1 MFESGIPL
9 PVTTAHSFD
18 QREAFMD
25 LGINGRVAL
34 ITGGGGGLGLATARL
49 LVEEGVRVVLC
60 DNDAIKLEQV
70 AAELPDDV
78 LTMVADVTDQ
88 RQVEHVVAQAEE
100 RFGQVDIVV
109 HTAGVTGAKG
119 DPLALSD
126 ADYQEAWN
134 TDFFSAVR
142 VARATI
148 PKMRERQWGR
158 FVCITSENAVQP
170 YWEEAVYNVAK
181 AALAAFIKNLSY
193 KEAGFGVLCNTVAP
207 AFIET
212 AMTDGMMEQ
221 RAQQMGISF
230 EEAIDSFL
238 EQERPG
244 IVQKRRGKA
253 EEVASVIALL
263 VSERASFVN
272 GSNVRVDGGSAQAVQ
287 N

>member
-1 MFESGIPL
+1 M
-9 PVTTAHSFD
+9 
-18 QREAFMD
+18 
-25 LGINGRVAL
+25 
-34 ITGGGGGLGLATARL
+34 
-49 LVEEGVRVVLC
+49 
-60 DNDAIKLEQV
+60 
-70 AAELPDDV
+70 
-78 LTMVADVTDQ
+78 
-88 RQVEHVVAQAEE
+88 
-100 RFGQVDIVV
+100 
-109 HTAGVTGAKG
+109 
-119 DPLALSD
+119 
-126 ADYQEAWN
+126 
-134 TDFFSAVR
+134 
-142 VARATI
+142 
-148 PKMRERQWGR
+148 
-158 FVCITSENAVQP
+158 QP

-272 GSNVRVDGGSAQAVQ
+272 GSNVRVDGGSVQAVQ